1 MTHDSE
7 PLTAEY
13 ASVRKHRPDVPKS
26 GDFAGNAGPSGTPGR
41 LAWLNGWLGLFLA
54 TVIGLGKSKS
64 VHACSTCYGDPDSTL
79 TQGAQLGVLT
89 MLIITYA
96 ALVGLG
102 VMFAVVVIQARKR
115 TLQDA
120 RSV

>member
-7 PLTAEY
+7 PLTAEC

-26 GDFAGNAGPSGTPGR
+26 GDFAGNAGPSGTPDR
-41 LAWLNGWLGLFLA
+41 LGWLGLFLA

-115 TLQDA
+115 TLQAA